1 MDVKSYEVFAPL
13 NEKSK
18 PLNPDGSLTIEGVA
32 STTSRDQ
39 AGETVAPEVI
49 ESLSEQ
55 AVGLSLFI
63 DHDHAFNRVAGVIK
77 SAKAVDSQLI
87 ITADVLPEFAGSV
100 KEKLDFGM
108 NFGFSI
114 AGLPVFD
121 SRKHGLITGYDL
133 KEISITS
140 MPANWD
146 TYGTIQVKSVVKST
160 NFADAFNYGGESM
173 DEKSIAEVETESP
186 SPVSVEDVID
196 LINTAFAEK
205 EKEIEDMISNKVEE
219 QIQKIKDQTPDES
232 ETPAADAAPKEKSC
246 ESSTQ
251 EEEELSEKDAE
262 PESEKEEE
270 PVSEKN
276 AETDLN
282 EKSLD
287 DLADRIMER
296 MDGAMHISKFQEYM
310 NRKSAEKKSTFLNS
324 AERDMFGRNKKY
336 L

>member
-13 NEKSK
+13 NMKSK
-18 PLNPDGSLTIEGVA
+18 PLNPDGSITITGVA

-39 AGETVAPEVI
+39 AGETVSPEVI
-49 ESLSEQ
+49 ESLSDQ

-77 SAKAVDSQLI
+77 DAKAVDDQLI

-121 SRKHGLITGYDL
+121 SRNRGLITGYDL

-160 NFADAFNYGGESM
+160 NFADAFNYGGDNMEG
-173 DEKSIAEVETESP
+173 EP
-186 SPVSVEDVID
+186 SPEKEDNAPVTVDNVID

-205 EKEIEDMISNKVEE
+205 EKEIEEMISNKVEE
-219 QIQKIKDQTPDES
+219 QIQKIKDQNPAEEQAVEEAPVDEKKP
-232 ETPAADAAPKEKSC
+232 EQKSC
-246 ESSTQ
+246 SDR
-251 EEEELSEKDAE
+251 EEEVVDDDKI
-262 PESEKEEE
+262 
-270 PVSEKN
+270 
-276 AETDLN
+276 N
-282 EKSLD
+282 EKSVD
-287 DLADRIMER
+287 EIADKIMEK
-296 MDGAMHISKFQEYM
+296 MDGAMHISKFREYM
-310 NRKSAEKKSTFLNS
+310 NQKTAEKESTFLNS
-324 AERDMFGRNKKY
+324 EERDRFGRNKKY